1 MTKENVSASV
11 DPEVAAYLSKESVNA
26 SGTIN
31 QLVKQQMSAGNQN
44 RAVLEMRLKQLNSQ
58 IERREDELDNLRRER
73 DALETQLEN
82 MDEAADEVRREQLRQ
97 LKQVPDDPSHPLVQ
111 EVAEELG
118 ISPEE
123 ALEEADEL

>member
-44 RAVLEMRLKQLNSQ
+44 RAVVEMRLKQLKSQ

-82 MDEAADEVRREQLRQ
+82 MDEAADEVRREKLRQ
-97 LKQVPDDPSHPLVQ
+97 LKQVPDDPSHPLVA

-118 ISPEE
+118 ITPEE
-123 ALEEADEL
+123 ALEEADDL